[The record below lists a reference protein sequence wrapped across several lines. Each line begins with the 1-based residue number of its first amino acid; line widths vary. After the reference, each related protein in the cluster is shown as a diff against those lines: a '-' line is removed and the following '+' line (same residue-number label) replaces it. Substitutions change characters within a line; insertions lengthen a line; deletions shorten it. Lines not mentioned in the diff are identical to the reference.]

1 MSIEIKL
8 DKRIASV
15 EILKQFEN
23 LLEIK
28 VDDKI
33 YQVDLMHN
41 DEGIFSI
48 LVNGRSFNIELVPQ
62 PKPKHYTAY
71 TLYDSYDLEVI
82 DAESRYLRNRTGGV
96 QMLSENTIVSPMPG
110 KVVKIPVSVGDEVKK
125 GDTLI
130 TISAMKMESE
140 YKSPIDGKVAII
152 HVAEGSTVDANQVL
166 IEIEKIIENGFE
178 SQI

>member
-28 VDDKI
+28 VDEKI

-48 LVNGRSFNIELVPQ
+48 LSGGRSYNIELVPQ
-62 PKPKHYTAY
+62 PKTKHYTAY
-71 TLYDSYDLEVI
+71 TFYDSYDLEVI
-82 DAESRYLRNRTGGV
+82 DAESRYLRNRTGAS
-96 QMLSENTIVSPMPG
+96 QMVSDNAISSPMPG
-110 KVVKIPVSVGDEVKK
+110 KVVKIPVSVGDDVKK
-125 GDTLI
+125 GETVI

-140 YKSPIDGKVAII
+140 YKSPKDGKVAKIN
-152 HVAEGSTVDANQVL
+152 VSEGSTIEANQVL
-166 IEIEKIIENGFE
+166 IEIE
-178 SQI
+178 

>member
-15 EILKQFEN
+15 EILKQYEN

-28 VDDKI
+28 VDNKI

-48 LVNGRSFNIELVPQ
+48 LANGRSYNIELVPQ
-62 PKPKHYTAY
+62 PKSKHYTAY
-71 TLYDSYDLEVI
+71 SYYNSYDLEII
-82 DAESRYLRNRTGGV
+82 DAESRYLRNRTGNSQV
-96 QMLSENTIVSPMPG
+96 MSERTIISPMPG
-110 KVVKIPVSVGDEVKK
+110 KVIKIPVAVGDIVKK

-140 YKSPIDGKVAII
+140 YKSPMDGTIALI
-152 HVAEGSTVDANQVL
+152 HVLEGSTVEANQVL
-166 IEIEKIIENGFE
+166 IEIE
-178 SQI
+178 

>member
-15 EILKQFEN
+15 EIIKQFEN

-33 YQVDLMHN
+33 YQIDLMHN

-48 LVNGRSFNIELVPQ
+48 LENGRSYNIELVPQ
-62 PKPKHYTAY
+62 PKPKLFTAY
-71 TLYDSYDLEVI
+71 TLYHTYDIEVI
-82 DAESRYLRNRTGGV
+82 DAESRYLRNRTGAIQLV
-96 QMLSENTIVSPMPG
+96 SENTISSPMPG
-110 KVVKIPVSVGDEVKK
+110 KVIKIPVKIGDEVKK
-125 GDTLI
+125 GDTVI

-140 YKSPIDGKVAII
+140 YKSPINGKVIKI
-152 HVAEGSTVDANQVL
+152 FVIEGSTVDANQKLV
-166 IEIEKIIENGFE
+166 EIE
-178 SQI
+178 

>member
-23 LLEIK
+23 LLEIR

-48 LVNGRSFNIELVPQ
+48 LANGRSYNIELVPQ
-62 PKPKHYTAY
+62 SKPKHFTAY

-82 DAESRYLRNRTGGV
+82 DAEARYLRNRTGNAPL
-96 QMLSENTIVSPMPG
+96 LSENTITSPMPG
-110 KVVKIPVSVGDEVKK
+110 KVVKIPVTVGDVVKK

-140 YKSPIDGKVAII
+140 YKSPMDGIISLI
-152 HVAEGSTVDANQVL
+152 HVKEGATVEANQVL
-166 IEIEKIIENGFE
+166 IEIA
-178 SQI
+178 

>member
-8 DKRIASV
+8 DSRIASV

-48 LVNGRSFNIELVPQ
+48 LSNGQSYNIELVPQ
-62 PKPKHYTAY
+62 PKTKHYTAY

-82 DAESRYLRNRTGGV
+82 DAESRYLRNRTGNT
-96 QMLSENTIVSPMPG
+96 QLISENTIISPMPG
-110 KVVKIPVSVGDEVKK
+110 KVVKIPVAVGDIVTK
-125 GDTLI
+125 GNTLI

-140 YKSPIDGKVAII
+140 YKSPMDGTIVTI
-152 HVAEGSTVDANQVL
+152 HVMEGATVEANQVL
-166 IEIEKIIENGFE
+166 IEIA
-178 SQI
+178 

>member
-15 EILKQFEN
+15 EILKQYEN

-28 VDDKI
+28 VDEKT

-48 LVNGRSFNIELVPQ
+48 LANGRSFNIELVPHS
-62 PKPKHYTAY
+62 KPKHYTAY

-82 DAESRYLRNRTGGV
+82 DAESRYLRNRTGGA
-96 QMLSENTIVSPMPG
+96 QLLAENSITSPMPG
-110 KVVKIPVSVGDEVKK
+110 KVVKIPVSVGDVVKK

-140 YKSPIDGKVAII
+140 YKSPIDGIIAII
-152 HVAEGSTVDANQVL
+152 HVVEGSTVDANQVL
-166 IEIEKIIENGFE
+166 IEIEKIIENGIE

>member
-15 EILKQFEN
+15 EVLKQFEN
-23 LLEIK
+23 MLEIK

-48 LVNGRSFNIELVPQ
+48 LSNGQSFNIELVPQ
-62 PKPKHYTAY
+62 SKPKHFTAY
-71 TLYDSYDLEVI
+71 TLYDSYDIEVI
-82 DAESRYLRNRTGGV
+82 DAESRYRRNRSGASP
-96 QMLSENTIVSPMPG
+96 LSSENNIISPMPG

-140 YKSPIDGKVAII
+140 YKAPKDGKISKINVS
-152 HVAEGSTVDANQVL
+152 EGSTVDANQVL
-166 IEIEKIIENGFE
+166 IEIE
-178 SQI
+178 

>member
-15 EILKQFEN
+15 KILKQFEN

-48 LVNGRSFNIELVPQ
+48 LENGRSFNIELVPHA
-62 PKPKHYTAY
+62 KPKQYTAY
-71 TLYDSYDLEVI
+71 TLYSTYEIEVI
-82 DAESRYLRNRTGGV
+82 DAESRYRQNRSSAT
-96 QMLSENTIVSPMPG
+96 QLTSENTIISPMPG
-110 KVVKIPVSVGDEVKK
+110 KVVKIPVQIGDEVLK
-125 GDTLI
+125 GDTVI

-140 YKSPIDGKVAII
+140 YKAPKDGKIVKI
-152 HVAEGSTVDANQVL
+152 HVSEGSTVDANQVL
-166 IEIEKIIENGFE
+166 VEIE
-178 SQI
+178 

>member
-1 MSIEIKL
+1 MSIEIRL

-28 VDDKI
+28 IDGKI

-48 LVNGRSFNIELVPQ
+48 LANGHSFNIELVPQ
-62 PKPKHYTAY
+62 TKPKHYTAY
-71 TLYDSYDLEVI
+71 SLYDTYDVEVI
-82 DAESRYLRNRTGGV
+82 DAESRYRRNRTGASP
-96 QMLSENTIVSPMPG
+96 MASENSIISPMPG
-110 KVVKIPVSVGDEVKK
+110 KVVKVQVKTGDEVKM

-140 YKSPIDGKVAII
+140 YKSPKDGTIAKI
-152 HVAEGSTVDANQVL
+152 HVSEGSTVDANQVL
-166 IEIEKIIENGFE
+166 IEIV
-178 SQI
+178 

>member
-8 DKRIASV
+8 DNRIATV

-48 LVNGRSFNIELVPQ
+48 LANGRSYNIELVPQ
-62 PKPKHYTAY
+62 TKTKHYTAY

-82 DAESRYLRNRTGGV
+82 DAESRYLRNRAGTT
-96 QMLSENTIVSPMPG
+96 QLLSENTIVSPMPG
-110 KVVKIPVSVGDEVKK
+110 KVVKIPFSVGDVVKK
-125 GDTLI
+125 GDTII

-140 YKSPIDGKVAII
+140 YKAPMDGIIAFI
-152 HVAEGSTVDANQVL
+152 HVKEGNTVEANQIL
-166 IEIEKIIENGFE
+166 IEIE
-178 SQI
+178 

>member
-48 LVNGRSFNIELVPQ
+48 LESGRSYNIELVPQ
-62 PKPKHYTAY
+62 AKPKHYTAY

-82 DAESRYLRNRTGGV
+82 DAESRYRRNRSSGT
-96 QMLSENTIVSPMPG
+96 QLASENIITSPMPG
-110 KVVKIPVSVGDEVKK
+110 KVVKIPVKVGDEVKK
-125 GDTLI
+125 GDTVI

-140 YKSPIDGKVAII
+140 YKSPIDGTII
-152 HVAEGSTVDANQVL
+152 KIQVIEGSTVDANQVL
-166 IEIEKIIENGFE
+166 IEIE
-178 SQI
+178 

>member
-1 MSIEIKL
+1 MSIEIRL

-15 EILKQFEN
+15 EILKQYEN

-48 LVNGRSFNIELVPQ
+48 LNKGRSFNIELVPQ
-62 PKPKHYTAY
+62 ANPKLYTAY
-71 TLYDSYDLEVI
+71 TLYDNYDIEII
-82 DAESRYLRNRTGGV
+82 DAESRYLRNRSGV
-96 QMLSENTIVSPMPG
+96 TQLISENTISSPMPG
-110 KVVKIPVSVGDEVKK
+110 KVVKIPVAVGDEVKK
-125 GDTLI
+125 GDTVI

-140 YKSPIDGKVAII
+140 YKSPIDGKIVKV
-152 HVAEGSTVDANQVL
+152 HVTEGSTIDANQKL
-166 IEIEKIIENGFE
+166 IEIE
-178 SQI
+178 

>member
-33 YQVDLMHN
+33 YQLDLMHN

-48 LVNGRSFNIELVPQ
+48 LANGRSYNIELVPQ
-62 PKPKHYTAY
+62 TKPKHYTAY
-71 TLYDSYDLEVI
+71 TLYDSYDLEII
-82 DAESRYLRNRTGGV
+82 DAESRYLRNRTGGA
-96 QMLSENTIVSPMPG
+96 QLMAENNITSPMPG
-110 KVVKIPVSVGDEVKK
+110 KVVKIPVSVGDIVKK
-125 GDTLI
+125 GDTVI

-140 YKSPIDGKVAII
+140 YKSPLDGKISKI
-152 HVAEGSTVDANQVL
+152 HVTEGSTVSAGQTL
-166 IEIEKIIENGFE
+166 IEIE
-178 SQI
+178 

>member
-8 DKRIASV
+8 GKRIASI

-28 VDDKI
+28 VDGKI

-48 LVNGRSFNIELVPQ
+48 LTEGRSYNIELVPQ
-62 PKPKHYTAY
+62 TKPKHYTAY
-71 TLYDSYDLEVI
+71 TFYDSYDLEVI
-82 DAESRYLRNRTGGV
+82 DAESRYLRNRSGST
-96 QMLSENTIVSPMPG
+96 QLSSENNISSPMPG

-125 GDTLI
+125 GDTVI

-140 YKSPIDGKVAII
+140 YKAPKDGRITKIQVQ
-152 HVAEGSTVDANQVL
+152 EGSTIEANQVL
-166 IEIEKIIENGFE
+166 IEIE
-178 SQI
+178 

>member
-1 MSIEIKL
+1 MSIEIRL

-15 EILKQFEN
+15 KILKQYEN

-28 VDDKI
+28 VDEKI

-48 LVNGRSFNIELVPQ
+48 LNNGRSFNIELVPQ
-62 PKPKHYTAY
+62 ANPKLYTAY
-71 TLYDSYDLEVI
+71 TLYDHYDIEII
-82 DAESRYLRNRTGGV
+82 DAESRYLRNRAGSA
-96 QMLSENTIVSPMPG
+96 QLLSENSISSPMPG

-125 GDTLI
+125 GDTVI

-140 YKSPIDGKVAII
+140 YKSPIDGIVAKI
-152 HVAEGSTVDANQVL
+152 HVAEGSTVDANQKL
-166 IEIEKIIENGFE
+166 IEIE
-178 SQI
+178 

>member
-48 LVNGRSFNIELVPQ
+48 LENGRSHNIELVPQ
-62 PKPKHYTAY
+62 SKTKHYTAY
-71 TLYDSYDLEVI
+71 TLYNTFDVEII
-82 DAESRYLRNRTGGV
+82 DAESRYRRNRSSVTQLV
-96 QMLSENTIVSPMPG
+96 SENTITSPMPG
-110 KVVKIPVSVGDEVKK
+110 KVVKIPVKVGAEVKK
-125 GDTLI
+125 GDTVI

-140 YKSPIDGKVAII
+140 YKSPIDGKIVKI
-152 HVAEGSTVDANQVL
+152 HVNEGSTVDANQKL
-166 IEIEKIIENGFE
+166 IEIE
-178 SQI
+178 

>member
-1 MSIEIKL
+1 MSIEIRL

-15 EILKQFEN
+15 EILKQYEN

-48 LVNGRSFNIELVPQ
+48 LNKGRSYNIELVPQ
-62 PKPKHYTAY
+62 TNPKLYTAY
-71 TLYDSYDLEVI
+71 TLYDNYDIEII
-82 DAESRYLRNRTGGV
+82 DAESRYLRNRSGST
-96 QMLSENTIVSPMPG
+96 QLISENTISSPMPG

-125 GDTLI
+125 GDTVI

-140 YKSPIDGKVAII
+140 YKSPIDGKIVII
-152 HVAEGSTVDANQVL
+152 HVTEGSTIDANQKL
-166 IEIEKIIENGFE
+166 IEIE
-178 SQI
+178 

>member
-8 DKRIASV
+8 DNRIASV

-23 LLEIK
+23 LLEIR

-48 LVNGRSFNIELVPQ
+48 LENGRSFNIELVPQ
-62 PKPKHYTAY
+62 AKPKQYTAY
-71 TLYDSYDLEVI
+71 TLYSTYDIEVI
-82 DAESRYLRNRTGGV
+82 DAESRYRRNRSSAT
-96 QMLSENTIVSPMPG
+96 QLTSENTILSPMPG
-110 KVVKIPVSVGDEVKK
+110 KVVKIPVKVGDEVMK
-125 GDTLI
+125 GDTVI

-140 YKSPIDGKVAII
+140 YKAPKDGII
-152 HVAEGSTVDANQVL
+152 TKINVSEGSTVEANQVL
-166 IEIEKIIENGFE
+166 IEIE
-178 SQI
+178 

>member
-1 MSIEIKL
+1 MSVEIKL

-23 LLEIK
+23 LLEIR

-48 LVNGRSFNIELVPQ
+48 LENGRSHNIELVPQ
-62 PKPKHYTAY
+62 AKQKFFTAY
-71 TLYDSYDLEVI
+71 TLYHSYDIEVI
-82 DAESRYLRNRTGGV
+82 DAESRYLRNRSGV
-96 QMLSENTIVSPMPG
+96 TQLLSENTISSPMPG
-110 KVVKIPVSVGDEVKK
+110 KVIKIPVKVGDEVKK
-125 GDTLI
+125 GDTVI

-140 YKSPIDGKVAII
+140 YKSPIDGNIVKIFVN
-152 HVAEGSTVDANQVL
+152 EGSTVEANQKL
-166 IEIEKIIENGFE
+166 IEIE
-178 SQI
+178 

>member
-23 LLEIK
+23 MLEIK
-28 VDDKI
+28 VDDNI

-48 LVNGRSFNIELVPQ
+48 LAGGRSFNIELVPQ
-62 PKPKHYTAY
+62 TKAKHYTAY
-71 TLYDSYDLEVI
+71 TLYDSYDVEVI
-82 DAESRYLRNRTGGV
+82 DAESRYRRNRSGASP
-96 QMLSENTIVSPMPG
+96 LASENNIISPMPG
-110 KVVKIPVSVGDEVKK
+110 KVVKIPVGVGDEVKK

-140 YKSPIDGKVAII
+140 YKSPKDGKVFKI
-152 HVAEGSTVDANQVL
+152 HVSEGSTVDANQVL
-166 IEIEKIIENGFE
+166 IEIE
-178 SQI
+178 